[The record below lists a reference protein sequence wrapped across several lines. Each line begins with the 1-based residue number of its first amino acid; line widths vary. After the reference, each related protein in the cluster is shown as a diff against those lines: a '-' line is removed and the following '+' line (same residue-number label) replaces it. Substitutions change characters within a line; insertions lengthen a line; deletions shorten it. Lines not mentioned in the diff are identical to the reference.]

1 MNLFGSSMTI
11 CGSATYILGLN
22 EQLRDPMIIWGVS
35 NETLGVSN
43 EMVEMDDHNP

>member
-1 MNLFGSSMTI
+1 MNLIGSPIKI
-11 CGSATYILGLN
+11 CWSAMYILGLN

-35 NETLGVSN
+35 NKTLEVSN